1 MLMGIFSAENAIN
14 SFGLIG
20 IFTILFVETGLPVV
34 LGLPGDSLLF
44 LAGVSASG
52 TGEKINVHLSLNALV
67 IGTPIAAILGSQ
79 LGHWLGDRYGVK
91 LFQNPKSKYFNPA
104 RLESMKLWVDKYG
117 MGKMIFL
124 GRFIPI
130 VRHLVNPV
138 SGILGFPHRKF
149 FFWNVVSAL
158 VWTQSFIWGGYYLG
172 EKLKGSVDHYIL
184 PIVAVIVLLSISP
197 IIWEV
202 YKGFKKKGKK

>member
-1 MLMGIFSAENAIN
+1 MGIFSAENAIN

-20 IFTILFVETGLPVV
+20 IFTILFVETGLPIV

-44 LAGVSASG
+44 LAGVAASG
-52 TGEKINVHLSLNALV
+52 TGAKLNVQLSLWPLV
-67 IGTPIAAILGSQ
+67 IGAPLFAIAGSQ
-79 LGHWLGDRYGVK
+79 LGHWFGDRYGAK
-91 LFQNPKSKYFNPA
+91 LFQKEEAKYVNPKSLA
-104 RLESMKLWVDKYG
+104 TMKAWVDKYG

-138 SGILGFPHRKF
+138 SGILKFPHKKF
-149 FFWNVVSAL
+149 FFWNVISAL
-158 VWTQSFIWGGYYLG
+158 VWTQGFIWGGYYLG

-184 PIVAVIVLLSISP
+184 PIVAAIVLLSIAP

-202 YKGFKKKGKK
+202 YKGVKEKRKK